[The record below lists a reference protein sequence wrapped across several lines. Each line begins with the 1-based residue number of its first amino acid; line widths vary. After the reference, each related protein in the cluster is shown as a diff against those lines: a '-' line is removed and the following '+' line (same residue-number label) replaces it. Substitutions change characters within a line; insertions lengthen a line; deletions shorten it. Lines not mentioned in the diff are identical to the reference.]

1 MRRGPLAKIKALGG
15 KLRSGA
21 KGENGAELARTREE
35 LEKTRGLLAR
45 RREEVRELR
54 LLLEK
59 EAGSRRAAAAAR
71 AGGSAPPFLVL
82 GPPKSGTSW
91 LQATLN
97 SHPGI
102 FCSGEGKFFGR
113 DLPSDNPYGQWGREF
128 SRAMTGLGD
137 VEAGRPSLYS
147 AIAGSKDLTAWF
159 RRNGGWTENGEIGL
173 HKRALVRLTLDY
185 VFAGARARSG
195 KPIVGDKT
203 PSHVQYLGEIFEFYP
218 DARIIH
224 IIRDGRDQAVS
235 SIFHWWRQARDR
247 GGFFPLSPA
256 LQKRRD
262 AYYENPHQ
270 FGPGKESIFDEDALR
285 ALARNWRDVVS
296 DVHHN
301 GPGLYAGRLFEV
313 RYEDLLAR
321 PEELFAGMVAFLGAD
336 ADPEIIGDIVRRN
349 SFESRTGDR
358 PLGTE
363 DPKSFLRKGI
373 SGDWKNHFTERDRR
387 VYGEEAGGLLVELC
401 YEKDDSW

>member
-1 MRRGPLAKIKALGG
+1 VRRTTFTKIKALGDR
-15 KLRSGA
+15 LRA
-21 KGENGAELARTREE
+21 GAEEEKDGADLAREE
-35 LEKTRGLLAR
+35 LDQARRQLAR
-45 RREEVRELR
+45 RREEVRELK
-54 LLLEK
+54 LLLER
-59 EAGSRRAAAAAR
+59 EAGSRRAAAEALAREGAA
-71 AGGSAPPFLVL
+71 PFFVL

-97 SHPGI
+97 SHPEI
-102 FCSGEGKFFGR
+102 LCSGEGKFFGR
-113 DLPSDNPYGQWGREF
+113 NLKADNPYGQWGREF
-128 SRAMTGLGD
+128 SAAMTGLGD
-137 VEAGRPSLYS
+137 AEAGRPSLHS
-147 AIAGSKDLTAWF
+147 AIADSKDLAAWF

-185 VFAGARARSG
+185 VFAEARARSG
-195 KPIVGDKT
+195 KPFVGDKT
-203 PSHVQYLGEIFEFYP
+203 PSHVQYLDEIFEFYP

-224 IIRDGRDQAVS
+224 IVRDGRDQAVS
-235 SIFHWWRQARDR
+235 SIFHWWRQAKDR

-256 LQKRRD
+256 LQRRRD
-262 AYYENPHQ
+262 AYYEDPGR

-296 DVHHN
+296 DVHQK
-301 GPGLYAGRLFEV
+301 GPRLYADRYFEV

-321 PEELFAGMVAFLGAD
+321 PVELFAGMVTFLGGD
-336 ADPEIIGDIVRRN
+336 ADPETIEKIVGEN

-358 PLGTE
+358 ALGTE

-387 VYGEEAGGLLVELC
+387 AYAEEAGDLLVELG
-401 YEKDDSW
+401 YERDDSW